1 MSRASS
7 SAFRSEGVLAVFV
20 PAELDLRDFRTLS
33 LLALSSPPLPLP
45 LILFLL
51 LLLLLLFLPLALPP
65 ATFLLP
71 DPLLP
76 PPPLL
81 FLIVPLGDPDLSELS
96 SPCSMTFLFLPPWF
110 PLTEFLA
117 LLFLV
122 EPAFLPS
129 RPMPLKALLNSGLWM
144 SAEAVPDTLGS
155 CSPRGVL
162 GVVAGVV

>member
-45 LILFLL
+45 LMLFLL
-51 LLLLLLFLPLALPP
+51 LLLLFLLLVLPP

-71 DPLLP
+71 EPLL
-76 PPPLL
+76 PPLL
-81 FLIVPLGDPDLSELS
+81 FLIVPLADPDLSELS